1 MSHSSLRDAAAIA
14 STLCRV
20 AKGVV
25 LSPNGANKVAT
36 STSARPWPRQILKAS
51 STVEKSDAANAAPSQ
66 SCSASSRPHREADA
80 SLQANP
86 PISRPWPSKAFKAE
100 TVPTFSPA
108 QCSTEDVKANQN
120 IQGAV
125 ESSASTSAIPLK
137 PSPPELAVTPSTATS
152 SVDALAVKAAYET
165 EHDAPEPRSIT
176 PHTITVENVSRTED
190 QPPATAAPVTKA
202 QVLPEGE
209 KVLKPEDVKFEIPP
223 IREPSSLPVDFE
235 EYDATKESKHVPLR
249 AAKVPSSRLGRLLHY
264 GGLGAGLAFGAAGS
278 LLRASS
284 GGTDGSAPSSMF
296 MSEQNVARLVDK
308 LSTMRGAALKLG
320 QFLSIQETKLLPPQI
335 EQVLLR
341 VQNGANYMPVW
352 QMNKVMSQELG
363 GSDWRERHFKEFEDI
378 PFASASIGQVHT
390 AVLRNDFPDPKMAGQ
405 KVAVKV
411 QFPGV
416 LESIDSDLSYLRWLV
431 SVSALLPKGL
441 FLENTLRVLGRELK
455 DECDY
460 GREAE
465 MGRRFGA
472 ILKDSSEFEV
482 PKVVDSLCTGKVL
495 TTEMMRGRP
504 LSQASR
510 YPQDTRDRIAQSI
523 LNLSLSELFRFRLM
537 QTDPNWSNFLYN
549 ERTGKIQLIDFGAT
563 REYSKEFMDNW
574 LQMLQAAIAG
584 DYEECLTWSRK
595 VGYLTGEESPG
606 MERAHVD
613 SMIALGEPFRPDA
626 PNPYPFEHQTITD
639 RVKAQI
645 PLMLRERLTPPPQET
660 YSLNRKLSGAFLL
673 CARLKTHVSC
683 RTLFEQI
690 EADYSF
696 GPEPAIASSSN
707 SSTVNASSPF
717 GSFSSEQRRY
727 FHNAFR
733 AAQQQEQTRLE
744 RRRYGR
750 NLTDRFPRSK
760 IVISQQVEGPSVS
773 SLEVGD
779 KVESL
784 AAGPTASASMQET
797 PANVVES
804 DSKAGI
810 NLSRGATP
818 AEVSTAETQPSHGS
832 SSAAAEDA
840 DAQPSISM
848 GPTTIRG
855 IVIPLKPPPPGP
867 EECCMSGCAHC
878 AYDIYAE
885 DLEDFHSRLSS
896 VRNQLAQLSPPVTRE
911 EWREDLLGDYP
922 ASAES
927 SAGAAN
933 TAASSE
939 EDKKERA
946 QREVD
951 RVIGDLDPT
960 MRAFLEMERKM
971 KKQEREKAKQAQ
983 NSLN

>member
-1 MSHSSLRDAAAIA
+1 METSDTASNSHPQSSTA
-14 STLCRV
+14 SYPHDGTY
-20 AKGVV
+20 
-25 LSPNGANKVAT
+25 
-36 STSARPWPRQILKAS
+36 AS
-51 STVEKSDAANAAPSQ
+51 SQAAP
-66 SCSASSRPHREADA
+66 PT
-80 SLQANP
+80 
-86 PISRPWPSKAFKAE
+86 SRPWPSKAVKAE
-100 TVPTFSPA
+100 VTPTPRA
-108 QCSTEDVKANQN
+108 QPETD
-120 IQGAV
+120 V
-125 ESSASTSAIPLK
+125 ESTIAPSVQTPERTSPSAATISLE
-137 PSPPELAVTPSTATS
+137 PPPPKSAVTPVTASPPAEFGAPDPVLSSKLTS
-152 SVDALAVKAAYET
+152 SGQPVELIKEFGTETLATIEEGATTASPASPAPALSDHGPT
-165 EHDAPEPRSIT
+165 PGTLQTNIEPRT
-176 PHTITVENVSRTED
+176 THE
-190 QPPATAAPVTKA
+190 PP
-202 QVLPEGE
+202 
-209 KVLKPEDVKFEIPP
+209 
-223 IREPSSLPVDFE
+223 SLPADFE
-235 EYDATKESKHVPLR
+235 EYDAVKESKHVPLR
-249 AAKVPSSRLGRLLHY
+249 AAKVPSSRLGRLFHY

-278 LLRASS
+278 LLRGASS
-284 GGTDGSAPSSMF
+284 GGADGAAPNSVF
-296 MSEQNVARLVDK
+296 MSERNVARLVDK

-341 VQNGANYMPVW
+341 VQNSANYMPIW

-378 PFASASIGQVHT
+378 PFASASIGQVHS
-390 AVLRNDFPDPKMAGQ
+390 AVLRDDFPDPHMAGK

-431 SVSALLPKGL
+431 SASALLPKGL

-460 GREAE
+460 EREAE

-472 ILKDSSEFEV
+472 ILQDSSEFEV

-510 YPQDTRDRIAQSI
+510 YPQNTRDRIAQSI

-563 REYSKEFMDNW
+563 REYAKEFMDNW

-595 VGYLTGEESPG
+595 VGYLTGEESAG
-606 MERAHVD
+606 MERAQFE

-673 CARLKTHVSC
+673 CARLKAHVSC
-683 RTLFEQI
+683 RTLFEQV
-690 EADYSF
+690 EADYQF
-696 GPEPAIASSSN
+696 GSEPVIASSS
-707 SSTVNASSPF
+707 STANANSPF
-717 GSFSSEQRRY
+717 GSSEQRRY
-727 FHNAFR
+727 FHKAFR
-733 AAQQQEQTRLE
+733 AAQQQQEQARLE
-744 RRRYGR
+744 RRKHGR

-760 IVISQQVEGPSVS
+760 IVISQQADESSSSG

-784 AAGPTASASMQET
+784 AASPTASTSMQET
-797 PANVVES
+797 PENASES
-804 DSKAGI
+804 ESKVGI
-810 NLSRGATP
+810 DVSRGATP
-818 AEVSTAETQPSHGS
+818 AEVSTAETQAS
-832 SSAAAEDA
+832 SSSSDTVAEAANG
-840 DAQPSISM
+840 QSSM
-848 GPTTIRG
+848 GPTIIRG

-896 VRNQLAQLSPPVTRE
+896 VRSQLTQLSPPVTRQ
-911 EWREDLLGDYP
+911 EWRDDLLGDYP
-922 ASAES
+922 SSAASS
-927 SAGAAN
+927 GDGSAGAAGSA
-933 TAASSE
+933 TESE
-939 EDKKERA
+939 EMKERA

-960 MRAFLEMERKM
+960 MRAFLEMERKL
-971 KKQEREKAKQAQ
+971 KKQEREKAKRA
-983 NSLN
+983 

>member
-1 MSHSSLRDAAAIA
+1 M
-14 STLCRV
+14 
-20 AKGVV
+20 
-25 LSPNGANKVAT
+25 
-36 STSARPWPRQILKAS
+36 
-51 STVEKSDAANAAPSQ
+51 
-66 SCSASSRPHREADA
+66 
-80 SLQANP
+80 
-86 PISRPWPSKAFKAE
+86 
-100 TVPTFSPA
+100 
-108 QCSTEDVKANQN
+108 
-120 IQGAV
+120 
-125 ESSASTSAIPLK
+125 
-137 PSPPELAVTPSTATS
+137 
-152 SVDALAVKAAYET
+152 
-165 EHDAPEPRSIT
+165 
-176 PHTITVENVSRTED
+176 
-190 QPPATAAPVTKA
+190 
-202 QVLPEGE
+202 
-209 KVLKPEDVKFEIPP
+209 
-223 IREPSSLPVDFE
+223 E
-235 EYDATKESKHVPLR
+235 EYDAVKESKHVPLR
-249 AAKVPSSRLGRLLHY
+249 AAKVPSSRLGRLFHY

-278 LLRASS
+278 LLRGASS
-284 GGTDGSAPSSMF
+284 SGDGATANSLF

-341 VQNGANYMPVW
+341 VQNSANYMPVW

-378 PFASASIGQVHT
+378 PFASASIGQVHS
-390 AVLRNDFPDPKMAGQ
+390 AVLRDDFPDPELAGQ

-431 SVSALLPKGL
+431 SASALLPKGL

-460 GREAE
+460 QREAE
-465 MGRRFGA
+465 MGRRFRA
-472 ILKDSSEFEV
+472 ILHDSPEFEV

-510 YPQDTRDRIAQSI
+510 YPQATRDRIAQSI

-563 REYSKEFMDNW
+563 REYSKEFMDQW

-584 DYEECLTWSRK
+584 DYDECLIWSRK
-595 VGYLTGEESPG
+595 VGYLTGEESAA
-606 MERAHVD
+606 MERAHVE

-673 CARLKTHVSC
+673 CARLKAHVGC
-683 RTLFEQI
+683 RTLFEQV
-690 EADYSF
+690 EADYRL
-696 GPEPAIASSSN
+696 GPETGDASATASSSN
-707 SSTVNASSPF
+707 PGSMSSPF
-717 GSFSSEQRRY
+717 TSPEQRRH
-727 FHNAFR
+727 FSTAFR
-733 AAQQQEQTRLE
+733 AARSQEQRK
-744 RRRYGR
+744 RGR
-750 NLTDRFPRSK
+750 NLADRFPRSK
-760 IVISQQVEGPSVS
+760 IVLADTQTSTAS
-773 SLEVGD
+773 SEVGD
-779 KVESL
+779 AVESL
-784 AAGPTASASMQET
+784 ATRPTASPSMQET
-797 PANVVES
+797 PANATES
-804 DSKAGI
+804 DSSSGI
-810 NLSRGATP
+810 DVTRAATP
-818 AEVSTAETQPSHGS
+818 AEVSTASTTQETQT
-832 SSAAAEDA
+832 
-840 DAQPSISM
+840 SM

-896 VRNQLAQLSPPVTRE
+896 VRTQLTQLEPPVTRD
-911 EWREDLLGDYP
+911 EWRADLLGEYP
-922 ASAES
+922 SSSTDSES
-927 SAGAAN
+927 GKAG
-933 TAASSE
+933 SG
-939 EDKKERA
+939 DDDVKERA

-960 MRAFLEMERKM
+960 MRAFLEMERKL
-971 KKQEREKAKQAQ
+971 KKQEREKAKQSEAA
-983 NSLN
+983 